1 MKTDRRAVRTP
12 QAVAALILAAFA
24 WASAATRP
32 AHAAAAVATSS
43 NAAEDERPLAPPFT
57 LRTLDGARLD
67 LATLLERGPVVLDF
81 WATWCKPCVASLP
94 EVDALSRTYGPRGL
108 TVVGVSIDGPRNG
121 SRVRPFVSRL
131 KLGYVIGLDEDG
143 SLQQDYRVTAVP
155 TAVLVDRDGRIVL
168 RRQGYLPGEGA
179 RLREA
184 IEALL
189 PAPAAADSAGH

>member
-1 MKTDRRAVRTP
+1 MKTHRRAFRTAP
-12 QAVAALILAAFA
+12 AVTALILLAFA
-24 WASAATRP
+24 WAGAATQP
-32 AHAAAAVATSS
+32 ARAATAVATPPK
-43 NAAEDERPLAPPFT
+43 ADDDERPLAPPFT
-57 LRTLDGARLD
+57 LRTLDGAQLSLIKL
-67 LATLLERGPVVLDF
+67 LARGPVLLDF

-131 KLGYVIGLDEDG
+131 KLGYAIGLDEDG

-155 TAVLVDRDGRIVL
+155 TAVLIDRGGHIVL
-168 RRQGYLPGEGA
+168 RRQGYLPGEGV

-189 PAPAAADSAGH
+189 PAPAAADSAGR

>member
-1 MKTDRRAVRTP
+1 MARRETLRPAMTVTALAV
-12 QAVAALILAAFA
+12 AAFA

-32 AHAAAAVATSS
+32 AHAAAAVATPS
-43 NAAEDERPLAPPFT
+43 NAADDERPLAPPFT

-67 LATLLERGPVVLDF
+67 LTTLLERGPVLLDF

-94 EVDALSRTYGPRGL
+94 ELDALSRVYGPRGL

-121 SRVRPFVSRL
+121 ARVRPFVSRL
-131 KLGYVIGLDEDG
+131 KLGYAIGLDEDG

-155 TAVLVDRDGRIVL
+155 TALLIDRGGHIVL

-184 IEALL
+184 LEALL
-189 PAPAAADSAGH
+189 PTPAAADSAGH